1 MGNLV
6 NGFAII
12 IGGIIGTLFGKLIPK
27 RVEETVIYGIGLAVL
42 VIGIQSMVVITNILH
57 VIIAITLGAIVGETI
72 NLDDKFNQGAKWCEK
87 QINRV
92 VKGDIA
98 SGLIYASL
106 IYCVG
111 PMAILGAI
119 EMALFNDSS
128 TLIAKAA
135 LDGITSVA
143 FSSILGIG
151 VAISG
156 IVVFIYQ
163 GIIYLMAKILGD
175 FATGEMINAIKGLGG
190 ILIFAIG
197 LNITN
202 ITKIKVANLLP
213 AFFFIILFTM
223 LF

>member
-1 MGNLV
+1 MGNIV
-6 NGFAII
+6 NGLAII
-12 IGGIIGTLFGKLIPK
+12 FGGIIGTLFGKLIPK
-27 RVEETVIYGIGLAVL
+27 RVEETVIYGIGLAVI
-42 VIGIQSMVVITNILH
+42 VIGIKSIMVITNILH
-57 VIIAITLGAIVGETI
+57 IIIAITLGAIIGEII

-87 QINRV
+87 QINKL
-92 VKGDIA
+92 VKGNIA
-98 SGLIYASL
+98 SGLIYGSL

-135 LDGITSVA
+135 LDGITAVA
-143 FSSILGIG
+143 FSSVLGIG
-151 VAISG
+151 VAFSG

-163 GIIYLMAKILGD
+163 GIIYLLAQIFGD
-175 FATGEMINAIKGLGG
+175 FATGEMINSIKGLGG
-190 ILIFAIG
+190 MLIFAIG

-213 AFFFIILFTM
+213 AFLFIILFTT